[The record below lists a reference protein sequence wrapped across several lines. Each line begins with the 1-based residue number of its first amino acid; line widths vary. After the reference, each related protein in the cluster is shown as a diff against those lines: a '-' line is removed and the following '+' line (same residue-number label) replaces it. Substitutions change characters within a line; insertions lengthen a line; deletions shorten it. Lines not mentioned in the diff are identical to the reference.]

1 MRVLGD
7 PPLGWGYLGNETG
20 SDSVMQDAESNV
32 TLPETSSTL
41 TIEE

>member
-1 MRVLGD
+1 MRLLGE
-7 PPLGWGYLGNETG
+7 PNGAWGYLGNETG